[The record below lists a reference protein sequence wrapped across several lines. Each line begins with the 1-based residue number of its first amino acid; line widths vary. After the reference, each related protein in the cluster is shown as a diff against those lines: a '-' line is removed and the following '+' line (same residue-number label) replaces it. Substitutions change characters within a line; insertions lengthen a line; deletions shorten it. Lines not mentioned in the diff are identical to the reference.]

1 MSVGSRLLEGGTAL
15 GYPYPMI
22 VFVHGLEGSP
32 QGRKAQRL
40 RALGLPLQVRDLRGV
55 SLQGRYDAVERDTRG
70 GRALLVGS
78 SYGGLVA
85 ALLAQA
91 HPERFTGLVLC
102 APARGGWSPPT
113 STPGRWSRRP
123 VSRSTCSM
131 GFATMSSPS
140 NSRGPTSVARGQGS
154 PSGSSTTITP
164 CEAPWSCSVNGCS
177 SCGNRVATPLREACE
192 RARERG
198 LTPRSGRGYTARE
211 PGAATGS

>member
-102 APARGGWSPPT
+102 APALGWVEPPNLDPRSLVAPAGLPVHLLHGLRDDVVPIEQSRAYQRRSGPGVTLWELDDDHALRGSL
-113 STPGRWSRRP
+113 
-123 VSRSTCSM
+123 
-131 GFATMSSPS
+131 
-140 NSRGPTSVARGQGS
+140 
-154 PSGSSTTITP
+154 
-164 CEAPWSCSVNGCS
+164 E
-177 SCGNRVATPLREACE
+177 LLCE
-192 RARERG
+192 RVLELWEQG
-198 LTPRSGRGYTARE
+198 GH
-211 PGAATGS
+211 AAAGSL